1 MEVQNMFEKYYSGK
15 ICGIKST
22 QFHVWVNEELKNND
36 NFSFT
41 YNYGK
46 GKFHIDAGYL
56 ICVATQRDFR
66 KIVGMFATNE
76 DPNTI
81 AGYLNFLIRKVYER
95 FDSYLNDN
103 DPDKRKVL
111 DYLEKKNNILAK
123 DYKVSPL
130 QEVSDNTSNTEGS
143 LAEKIVNDIVESKES
158 HELMTELKRCN
169 VHKLVPTQVKPI
181 WENCKIDL
189 RIGYS
194 LEYRGFK
201 FNIITDKGWVTND
214 YQCKITII
222 DPVIGLP
229 VTSYDG
235 TLSELEDKL
244 SQVFM
249 PYLQTLESNK
259 ETIVQI
265 AHAFK
270 ELKKKALIVA

>member
-1 MEVQNMFEKYYSGK
+1 MFTKTKYGYIETVARVS
-15 ICGIKST
+15 
-22 QFHVWVNEELKNND
+22 LKE
-36 NFSFT
+36 
-41 YNYGK
+41 
-46 GKFHIDAGYL
+46 I
-56 ICVATQRDFR
+56 
-66 KIVGMFATNE
+66 TNE
-76 DPNTI
+76 DYFEVTYKHSKGHYKIGMQYLLLYMPYTDFKKVALMI
-81 AGYLNFLIRKVYER
+81 STSDDAQTLAGYLNSIIRKLY
-95 FDSYLNDN
+95 DKINTLNDI
-103 DPDKRKVL
+103 DGYAEALKF
-111 DYLEKKNNILAK
+111 LEKRSGLLVKYCNI
-123 DYKVSPL
+123 SPL
-130 QEVSDNTSNTEGS
+130 KEKKEAIPEVGS
-143 LAEKIVNDIVESKES
+143 IVEKIVNDTITS

-194 LEYRGFK
+194 FEYRGFK

-235 TLSELEDKL
+235 TISELEDKL